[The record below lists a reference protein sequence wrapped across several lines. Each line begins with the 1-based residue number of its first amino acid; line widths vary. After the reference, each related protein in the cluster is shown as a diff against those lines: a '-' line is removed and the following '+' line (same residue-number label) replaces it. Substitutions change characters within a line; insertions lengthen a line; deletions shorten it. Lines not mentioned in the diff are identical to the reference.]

1 VTIGKGTPWGR
12 QVDPPPD
19 LIVVATDAE
28 LAARLEARRRDPAA
42 PPVAA
47 RAGDM
52 ARTLGVDDVAGRATL
67 NELPIDLLELRVGH
81 RDGDHDDLRTLV
93 GCAHVVMR
101 RPWWRGGWWRGAVVV
116 VMNAEFIG
124 TWDVAP
130 RGHPNDG
137 RVEVF
142 AVDAQLDVRQR
153 LAASRRLRT
162 ATHVPHPLITTRSVR
177 RASWTFEPS
186 MAIVVDGVRV
196 GRARRVELD
205 VVPDAATVLA

>member
-1 VTIGKGTPWGR
+1 MTIGKGTPWGR
-12 QVDPPPD
+12 PIDPPAD
-19 LIVVATDAE
+19 LVVVDTDAD
-28 LAARLEARRRDPAA
+28 LAARLDARRRDPAA

-52 ARTLGVDDVAGRATL
+52 ARTLGVAGIAGRQTL
-67 NELPIDLLELRVGH
+67 NELPIDLLELRLGDD
-81 RDGDHDDLRTLV
+81 DGRFRTLI

-101 RPWWRGGWWRGAVVV
+101 RPWARGGWWRGPVVV

-124 TWDVAP
+124 AWDVAP

-142 AVDAQLDVRQR
+142 ELDVDLDVRQR
-153 LAASRRLRT
+153 IAARRRVRT

-177 RASWTFEPS
+177 RASWSFERA
-186 MAIVVDGVRV
+186 MTVVVDGVAV
-196 GRARRVELD
+196 GAARRVELA
-205 VVPDAATVLA
+205 VIADAATVLA